1 MFIIAEVG
9 MNHYDHAKINNLT
22 ILESAKLFSKIA
34 KENGADAVKFQ
45 TYTAEKLVSKL
56 SPAYWD
62 LTKEPTTSQYE
73 LFKKFKPLTP
83 NEWQELSE
91 YCKSINIEF
100 MTTVF
105 DLDSVD
111 IIKNL
116 QKIWKIS
123 SSDITNFP
131 LIDKISKQGGEILLS
146 TGASDINDIRNA
158 IDLISKN
165 NKNIVIMHCI
175 LNYPTKNENAN
186 LNMITD
192 IKNNF
197 PDYKI
202 GYSDH
207 TEPDKNM
214 LITTC
219 ANLLGAEYIEK
230 HFTLDKTIPGND
242 HYHSMDP
249 SDLKILSENKIL
261 LNQILGIKNKICI
274 PTEIIS
280 KNNARRSI
288 YTKVNLNKNDI
299 ITENNIICK
308 RPYEGGI
315 CATKF
320 NDIIGK
326 RILININED
335 YQIKSTDLN

>member
-62 LTKEPTTSQYE
+62 LTKEPTTSQYK
-73 LFKKFKPLTP
+73 LFEKFKPLTP

-207 TEPDKNM
+207 TQPDKSM
-214 LITTC
+214 LITSC

-315 CATKF
+315 CTTKF

-326 RILININED
+326 RILINVNED